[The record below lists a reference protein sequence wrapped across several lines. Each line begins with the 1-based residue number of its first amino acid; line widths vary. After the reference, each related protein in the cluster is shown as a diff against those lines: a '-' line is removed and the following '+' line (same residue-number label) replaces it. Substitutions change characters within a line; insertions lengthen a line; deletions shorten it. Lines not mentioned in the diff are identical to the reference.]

1 MVLLRDLSGNGK
13 GSIIG
18 HWLGH
23 ICDVVSEVEK
33 KLTSKERDSRH
44 GEGSIKKISVWLC
57 IKRRRRRMGHSRG
70 LLRLAV

>member
-1 MVLLRDLSGNGK
+1 MILLRDLSGNGK

-23 ICDVVSEVEK
+23 ICDVVSEVGK

-44 GEGSIKKISVWLC
+44 GEGSMKKISLY
-57 IKRRRRRMGHSRG
+57 GHVSREG
-70 LLRLAV
+70 GVGWDLAMAFCV